1 MESTGN
7 AKRNELDGYDLH
19 GEKTRICPPCS
30 KGFTKGTIDIMDI
43 TTFSALA
50 EPNRLRIVELLREG
64 PLTVGEIADRLQL
77 RQPQASKHLKVLLEA
92 GLVEV
97 QPDANRRN
105 YKLRLEPFQ
114 ALDSWLDSYRRVWEQ
129 RFDNLENYLQK
140 LQSESKKQDK
150 IQEE

>member
-1 MESTGN
+1 MN
-7 AKRNELDGYDLH
+7 
-19 GEKTRICPPCS
+19 
-30 KGFTKGTIDIMDI
+30 I

-140 LQSESKKQDK
+140 LQSESKKQD
-150 IQEE
+150 